1 MKLTDKTDIKFL
13 AVYWLVMAVLCVLA
27 WHFDIR
33 L

>member
-1 MKLTDKTDIKFL
+1 MKLIDKTDIKFL
-13 AVYWLVMAVLCVLA
+13 AVYWLIMAVLCLAA